1 MVARIFLSSLAIVA
15 APHLALAADGV
26 QIPEAPSGVLFAL
39 GVLGVIVGR
48 QFSRR
53 RRKKLGRFA
62 RLPA

>member
-26 QIPEAPSGVLFAL
+26 QIPEAPSGMLFAL
-39 GVLGVIVGR
+39 GALGVIVGR

-53 RRKKLGRFA
+53 RRKS
-62 RLPA
+62 